1 MDLTL
6 VIPTLNEELG
16 LPAFLP
22 EAVGIGDEVVVSDG
36 GSSDQSAE
44 IARSLGAKV
53 VCGPPGRGG
62 QLNRG
67 AAASDSELLLFLHA
81 DTRLPPDAADLVRRA
96 IAGGAVGGGFLVRFA
111 PVTGSLRLA
120 HRLTTLRT
128 RITGCPL
135 GDQAQFVRRDAF
147 EALGGFQEWPIL
159 EDLDFIR
166 RLKRH
171 GRTQIIDEPVITSS
185 RRFQSQG
192 ALRTSATN
200 YLIWMLYFVGVSPL
214 RLARLYQ
221 NIR

>member
-16 LPAFLP
+16 LPVFLP
-22 EAVGIGDEVVVSDG
+22 EAMEIADEVVVSDG
-36 GSSDQSAE
+36 GSSDQSIE
-44 IARSLGAKV
+44 IAQSLGARV
-53 VCGPPGRGG
+53 VCGPPGRGR

-67 AAASDSELLLFLHA
+67 ARASGSEVLLFLHA
-81 DTRLPPDAADLVRRA
+81 DTRLPSDAAGLVRRA
-96 IAGGAVGGGFLVRFA
+96 IAGGAVGGGVLVQFA
-111 PVTGSLRLA
+111 PATGSLRLA
-120 HRLTTLRT
+120 HRLTTWRT
-128 RITGCPL
+128 RLTGCPL
-135 GDQAQFVRRDAF
+135 GDQAQFVHRDAF

-171 GRTQIIDEPVITSS
+171 GRTQIINEPVITSS

-200 YLIWMLYFVGVSPL
+200 YLIWMLYFAGVSPL